1 LPNLTPAGA
10 ETPNGELSLRIRT
23 VHRGPIHHSPAAG
36 SALHFEKGQM
46 KNRSDIRRIFRAL
59 RYSNY
64 RLFFIGQGISLIGSW
79 MQAVAMSWLVYR
91 LTDSAFLLGVTG
103 FAGQIPSLFLSPF
116 AGVLADR
123 FDRRRM
129 LIAVQTLFMIQA
141 FALAFLVLFGSPGVW
156 QIVALSGLAGLV
168 NAFDLPVRQSFVVQ
182 MVEDKADL
190 GNAIALNSMMFNG
203 ARLLG
208 PSIAGLVIAA
218 AGEGICFLLNAVS
231 FLAVIGSLLAMKNVP
246 PQPESKKTE
255 VLGELK
261 AGFAYA
267 YGFVPIR
274 SILLLLALV
283 SLLGMSYAVLMPVF
297 AKEILAG
304 GPHTLGFLMG
314 ATGVGAVGGAFFLAS
329 RKSAAGIEKVIPAAA
344 GVFGI
349 GLIAMSQSRSFPLS
363 LLFMAILGFGMM
375 ANMVA
380 CNTLIQTL
388 VDDDKRGRVMALY
401 GMSFM
406 GVTPFG
412 SLLAG
417 SLASRIGAPNAA
429 LIGGA
434 CCIAGA
440 AVFMRKLP
448 DIRRIIRPI
457 LVQKGILAEV
467 STGMEAASELTA
479 PPE

>member
-1 LPNLTPAGA
+1 
-10 ETPNGELSLRIRT
+10 
-23 VHRGPIHHSPAAG
+23 
-36 SALHFEKGQM
+36 LHKP
-46 KNRSDIRRIFRAL
+46 SDIRRIFRAL
-59 RYSNY
+59 QYPNY

-79 MQAVAMSWLVYR
+79 MQAVAMGWLVYR
-91 LTDSAFLLGVTG
+91 LTASAFLLGVTG
-103 FAGQIPSLFLSPF
+103 FASQIPSLFLSPF

-129 LIAVQTLFMIQA
+129 LIAVQTLFMVQA
-141 FALAFLVLFGSPGVW
+141 FTLAFLVLFGSPGVW
-156 QIVALSGLAGLV
+156 QIILLSGLAGLV
-168 NAFDLPVRQSFVVQ
+168 NAFDLPVRQSFVIQ

-203 ARLLG
+203 ARLIG
-208 PSIAGLVIAA
+208 PSIAGLVVAA

-231 FLAVIGSLLAMKNVP
+231 FLAVIGSLLAMKNVARR
-246 PQPESKKTE
+246 PQAKRSD
-255 VLGELK
+255 VLGELRT
-261 AGFAYA
+261 GFAYA
-267 YGFVPIR
+267 YRFIPIR
-274 SILLLLALV
+274 SILALVALV
-283 SLLGMSYAVLMPVF
+283 SLMGMSYSVLMPVF
-297 AKEILAG
+297 AKEILHG

-314 ATGVGAVGGAFFLAS
+314 ATGVGAVGGAFLLAS
-329 RKSAAGIEKVIPAAA
+329 RKSAAGIEWLIPAAA
-344 GVFGI
+344 CVFGA

-363 LLFMAILGFGMM
+363 LLFMAVLGFGMM
-375 ANMVA
+375 TNLVS

-388 VDDDKRGRVMALY
+388 VEDDKRGRVMALY

-457 LVQKGILAEV
+457 LVNKGILPEV
-467 STGMEAASELTA
+467 SAGLEAASELTA

>member
-1 LPNLTPAGA
+1 
-10 ETPNGELSLRIRT
+10 
-23 VHRGPIHHSPAAG
+23 
-36 SALHFEKGQM
+36 M
-46 KNRSDIRRIFRAL
+46 KKQSDIPHVFRAL
-59 RYSNY
+59 NHTNY
-64 RLFFIGQGISLIGSW
+64 RLYIIGQGISQIGSW

-91 LTDSAFLLGVTG
+91 LTGSAFMLGVTG
-103 FAGQIPSLFLSPF
+103 FASQIPSFFLSPI
-116 AGVLADR
+116 AGVWVDR
-123 FDRRRM
+123 SDHRRM
-129 LIAVQTLFMIQA
+129 LIVVQSLFMVQA
-141 FALAFLVLFGSPGVW
+141 FVLAFLVLFRAVTVW
-156 QIVALSGLAGLV
+156 QVVLLSAMAGFV
-168 NAFDLPVRQSFVVQ
+168 NAFDLPVRQSFVIQ
-182 MVEDKADL
+182 MVEDQADL

-203 ARLLG
+203 ARLIG
-208 PSIAGLVIAA
+208 PSIAGLVVAV
-218 AGEGICFLLNAVS
+218 AGEGICFLINAVS
-231 FLAVIGSLLAMKNVP
+231 FLAVIGSLLAMKNIP
-246 PQPESKKTE
+246 QQPEAKKSE

-267 YGFVPIR
+267 FGFVPIR

-297 AKEILAG
+297 AKEILHG

-329 RKSAAGIEKVIPAAA
+329 RKSAVGIERIIPAAA

-363 LLFMAILGFGMM
+363 LILMAVVGFGMM
-375 ANMVA
+375 ANMA
-380 CNTLIQTL
+380 SCNTLIQTL
-388 VDDDKRGRVMALY
+388 VEDDKRGRVMSLY

-406 GVTPFG
+406 GMAPFG
-412 SLLAG
+412 SLIAG

-440 AVFMRKLP
+440 AAFMRKLP
-448 DIRRIIRPI
+448 DIRRIIHPI
-457 LVQKGILAEV
+457 FVQKGILPEV
-467 STGMEAASELTA
+467 SSGMEAASELTA